1 MQPGSG
7 GPFVHSSADCVAIP
21 VLQSTAASSSGSRTS
36 PVPEGMPA
44 ARRELTRLFA
54 AIQFF
59 TCLPAPAWVG
69 HSEEHLRDAIH
80 YLPVIGLLVG
90 CTGAAALLLGSLLW
104 PPLVALVASTVAT
117 ILLTGA
123 LHEDG
128 LADAMDGFGGG
139 RTRDQV
145 VAIMKDPRIGVF
157 GALALGLA
165 LLLKVSCLQAV
176 VPARA
181 ALLLVCGH
189 ALTRFGVVVLMSCLP
204 YARATGA
211 SRARPFAQE
220 VSSLSIAV
228 AGVAAIAPLTTLPGT
243 PALAGAGAAAVVG
256 GIWRPLLRR
265 RLGGYTGGC
274 MGGGQRLGW
283 PGCYLG

>member
-1 MQPGSG
+1 MHPGFG
-7 GPFVHSSADCVAIP
+7 GPFVHSSADSVVIP
-21 VLQSTAASSSGSRTS
+21 VRQSTVASSSGSRSS
-36 PVPEGMPA
+36 PVPEAIPVA
-44 ARRELTRLFA
+44 KRELTRLFA

-69 HSEEHLRDAIH
+69 HSQEHLRGAIH

-104 PPLVALVASTVAT
+104 PPLVAVVASIVAT

-139 RTRDQV
+139 RTRDQ
-145 VAIMKDPRIGVF
+145 ALTIMKDPRVGVF

-165 LLLKVSCLQAV
+165 LLLKVACLQAV

-204 YARATGA
+204 YARETRP
-211 SRARPFAQE
+211 SRGRPVAQD
-220 VSSLSIAV
+220 VPGLSIA
-228 AGVAAIAPLTTLPGT
+228 
-243 PALAGAGAAAVVG
+243 
-256 GIWRPLLRR
+256 
-265 RLGGYTGGC
+265 
-274 MGGGQRLGW
+274 
-283 PGCYLG
+283 

>member
-1 MQPGSG
+1 
-7 GPFVHSSADCVAIP
+7 
-21 VLQSTAASSSGSRTS
+21 
-36 PVPEGMPA
+36 MPA

-59 TCLPAPAWVG
+59 TCLPVPAWIG
-69 HSEEHLRDAIH
+69 HSEEHLRGAIH

-104 PPLVALVASTVAT
+104 PPLVAVVASTVAT

-145 VAIMKDPRIGVF
+145 LAIMKDPRIGVF

-204 YARATGA
+204 YARETGP
-211 SRARPFAQE
+211 SRARPFAQD

-228 AGVAAIAPLTTLPGT
+228 AALAAIAPLTLLGT
-243 PALAGAGAAAVVG
+243 PALGGAGAAAVVG
-256 GIWRPLLRR
+256 GLWGLYLRR
-265 RLGGYTGGC
+265 RLGGYTGDS
-274 MGGGQRLGW
+274 MGAGQQLMELGF
-283 PGCYLG
+283 YLGAIARGPWPT

>member
-7 GPFVHSSADCVAIP
+7 GPFVHSSADCVAIR
-21 VLQSTAASSSGSRTS
+21 VLQSTVASSSGSRSS
-36 PVPEGMPA
+36 PVPEAIPVA
-44 ARRELTRLFA
+44 KRELTRLFA

-69 HSEEHLRDAIH
+69 HSQEHLRGAIH

-204 YARATGA
+204 YARETGPPPPRPLPQDV
-211 SRARPFAQE
+211 STFSMPFAG
-220 VSSLSIAV
+220 LL
-228 AGVAAIAPLTTLPGT
+228 GAALR
-243 PALAGAGAAAVVG
+243 GAGGAAVVG
-256 GIWRPLLRR
+256 GLWGLCLRR
-265 RLGGYTGGC
+265 RLGGYTGDS
-274 MGGGQRLGW
+274 MGAGQQLMELGF
-283 PGCYLG
+283 YLGAIARGPWPT

>member
-1 MQPGSG
+1 MHPGSG
-7 GPFVHSSADCVAIP
+7 GPFQRSSADCVAIP

-44 ARRELTRLFA
+44 ARRELIRLFA

-59 TCLPAPAWVG
+59 TCLPVPAWVG
-69 HSEEHLRDAIH
+69 HSEEHLRGAIH

-104 PPLVALVASTVAT
+104 PPLVAVIASTVAT
-117 ILLTGA
+117 ILLSGA

-145 VAIMKDPRIGVF
+145 LAIMKDPRIGVF

-165 LLLKVSCLQAV
+165 LLLKVACLQAV

-204 YARATGA
+204 YARETGP
-211 SRARPFAQE
+211 SRARPFAQD

-228 AGVAAIAPLTTLPGT
+228 AALAAIAPLTLLGT
-243 PALAGAGAAAVVG
+243 PALGGAGAAAVVG
-256 GIWRPLLRR
+256 GIWGLYLRR
-265 RLGGYTGGC
+265 RLGGY
-274 MGGGQRLGW
+274 
-283 PGCYLG
+283 

>member
-1 MQPGSG
+1 
-7 GPFVHSSADCVAIP
+7 
-21 VLQSTAASSSGSRTS
+21 
-36 PVPEGMPA
+36 MPA
-44 ARRELTRLFA
+44 AKRELTRLFA

-59 TCLPAPAWVG
+59 TCLPVPAWVG
-69 HSEEHLRDAIH
+69 HSEEHLRGHSEEHLRGHSEEHLRGAIH

-104 PPLVALVASTVAT
+104 PPLVAVIASTVAT
-117 ILLTGA
+117 ILLSGA

-145 VAIMKDPRIGVF
+145 LAIMKDPRIGVF

-165 LLLKVSCLQAV
+165 LLLKVTCLQAV

-189 ALTRFGVVVLMSCLP
+189 ALSRFGVVVLMSCLP
-204 YARATGA
+204 YARESGP
-211 SRARPFAQE
+211 SRARPFAP
-220 VSSLSIAV
+220 AV
-228 AGVAAIAPLTTLPGT
+228 A
-243 PALAGAGAAAVVG
+243 
-256 GIWRPLLRR
+256 R
-265 RLGGYTGGC
+265 
-274 MGGGQRLGW
+274 
-283 PGCYLG
+283 

>member
-1 MQPGSG
+1 
-7 GPFVHSSADCVAIP
+7 VA
-21 VLQSTAASSSGSRTS
+21 
-36 PVPEGMPA
+36 EGMPA
-44 ARRELTRLFA
+44 AKRELIRLFA

-69 HSEEHLRDAIH
+69 HSQEHLRGAIH

-104 PPLVALVASTVAT
+104 PPLVAVVASSVAT

-145 VAIMKDPRIGVF
+145 LAIMKDPRIGVF
-157 GALALGLA
+157 GASALVLA
-165 LLLKVSCLQAV
+165 LLLKMTCLQAV

-181 ALLLVCGH
+181 ALLLVSGH
-189 ALTRFGVVVLMSCLP
+189 ALSRFGVVVLMACLP
-204 YARATGA
+204 YARETGP
-211 SRARPFAQE
+211 SRARPFAQD
-220 VSSLSIAV
+220 VSSVSIAV
-228 AGVAAIAPLTTLPGT
+228 AGLTCIAPLALLGAPTLG
-243 PALAGAGAAAVVG
+243 GAAAAAMLG
-256 GIWRPLLRR
+256 GIWGLYLRR
-265 RLGGYTGGC
+265 RLGGYTGDS
-274 MGGGQRLGW
+274 MGAGQQLMELGF
-283 PGCYLG
+283 YLGAITRLPWPS